1 MKRNN
6 NKFGGV
12 SSQAQQYAT
21 KVKWVIGCLAAVI
34 AVLIIAVIVIAQ
46 KTDATQNTPAEN
58 IAEAP
63 AAPELN
69 VGVIDVLVANTRI
82 EEGTQISPD
91 LFSPQAMDPDKT
103 PMAVI
108 RAKDLELIVGK
119 FASRLV
125 SANMPLV
132 LDDISDN
139 PPLNAISIPPG
150 YRAVTIGVN
159 NRSGVEGFA
168 KPNSRVDVLLTYNE
182 RGQTKVAT
190 IARFIKIL
198 SVGGYTN
205 VVGQKV
211 AVKNGTNITLLV
223 TERDAK
229 KIELARSNGTISLS
243 LVGDSETN
251 VSNGEPDAISMADII
266 GKPANGPKAEIAND
280 GVMYTSD
287 PRSGK
292 QLRYILKKGRW
303 TLDRS
308 FAGAQ

>member
-1 MKRNN
+1 MRRNN

-34 AVLIIAVIVIAQ
+34 AVLVIAVIVIAQ
-46 KTDATQNTPAEN
+46 KTDATQNETAVVATAP
-58 IAEAP
+58 EAP
-63 AAPELN
+63 KLN
-69 VGVIDVLVANTRI
+69 TGVIDVLVANTRI
-82 EEGTQISPD
+82 EEGTQISPE

-119 FASRLV
+119 YSSRLV
-125 SANMPLV
+125 NSNMPLV
-132 LDDISDN
+132 LDDISDT
-139 PPLNAISIPPG
+139 PPLNAITIPPG
-150 YRAVTIGVN
+150 YRAVTISVDP
-159 NRSGVEGFA
+159 RTGVEGFA
-168 KPNSRVDVLLTYNE
+168 KPNSRVDVLLTYKQSGE
-182 RGQTKVAT
+182 SKVAT

-198 SVGGYTN
+198 SVGGYTD

-251 VSNGEPDAISMADII
+251 ISNGEPDIVTIADII
-266 GKPANGPKAEIAND
+266 GKQAVGPKAEIAND

-287 PRSGK
+287 PRSGR
-292 QLRYILKKGRW
+292 QLRYILKKGKW

-308 FAGAQ
+308 FAGAE

>member
-46 KTDATQNTPAEN
+46 KTDATQNTPTESVAQ
-58 IAEAP
+58 AP
-63 AAPELN
+63 ASPELN
-69 VGVIDVLVANTRI
+69 VGVIDVLVSNTRI
-82 EEGTQISPD
+82 EEGTQITPE
-91 LFSPQAMDPDKT
+91 LFAPQAMDPDKT

-119 FASRLV
+119 FSSRLIT
-125 SANMPLV
+125 ANMPLV

-150 YRAVTIGVN
+150 YRAVTITVN

-168 KPNSRVDVLLTYNE
+168 KPNSRVDVLLTYKE
-182 RGQTKVAT
+182 RQESKVAT

-198 SVGGYTN
+198 SVGGFTN

-211 AVKNGTNITLLV
+211 AVKNKTNITLLV

-266 GKPANGPKAEIAND
+266 GKPAVGPKAEIAND